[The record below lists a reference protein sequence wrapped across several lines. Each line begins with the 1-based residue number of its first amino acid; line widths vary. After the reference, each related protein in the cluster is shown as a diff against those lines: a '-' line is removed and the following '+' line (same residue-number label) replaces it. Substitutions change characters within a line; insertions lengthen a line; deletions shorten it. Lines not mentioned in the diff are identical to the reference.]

1 MIGGHSRTA
10 RRIAGGGTG
19 APENALNDAANDWAS
34 SLGRS
39 SRPPHRIPRGPEAE
53 IAWRV
58 AFNGRSLTGGKPN
71 GECRFNCSNNS
82 EKSLAAGQV
91 RLKMR

>member
-82 EKSLAAGQV
+82 EKFC
-91 RLKMR
+91 